1 MGVFFLFL
9 SLENRFLIYLEKNI
23 ATSSEWILLLNNKNN
38 PLLISGLEFE

>member
-9 SLENRFLIYLEKNI
+9 SLENNDFLIYLEK
-23 ATSSEWILLLNNKNN
+23 ILPPQVSGFLLNNKNY